1 MTVNE
6 WKKENPGKMFY
17 LKGTRG
23 HVFSPMA
30 YDALI
35 PQVYESEITSIGTM
49 KIAKVP
55 CLRINY
61 DFLKVN

>member
-6 WKKENPGKMFY
+6 YKKQNPGKMFY
-17 LKGTRG
+17 LKGTAG
-23 HVFSPMA
+23 HVFHPIAVDGM
-30 YDALI
+30 I
-35 PQVYESEITSIGTM
+35 PEVYESEIISIGTM

-61 DFLKVN
+61 DFLKW

>member
-6 WKKENPGKMFY
+6 YKRENPGKMFY

-23 HVFSPMA
+23 HVFSPIA
-30 YDALI
+30 YDSMI
-35 PQVYESEITSIGTM
+35 PEVYETEIVSIGKM

-55 CLRINY
+55 CLRIDY
-61 DFLKVN
+61 DFLAR